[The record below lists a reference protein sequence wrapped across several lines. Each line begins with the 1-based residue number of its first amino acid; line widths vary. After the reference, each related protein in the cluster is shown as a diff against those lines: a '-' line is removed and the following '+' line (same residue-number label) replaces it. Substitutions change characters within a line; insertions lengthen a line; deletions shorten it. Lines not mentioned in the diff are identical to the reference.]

1 MTAQTLSIRPLS
13 DSCGAEVT
21 DIDLARISDTGL
33 SDIRRLVAER
43 GVVVVRDQDLSP
55 QQHIA
60 FARRWGEIDY
70 NRFFPIDPQYPEIA
84 LVQKDE
90 AQTTNIGGGWHT
102 DHSYDVEPAMGSI
115 LVARELPPSGGDT
128 LFSSMYAAWDSLSD
142 GLKATLSAL
151 RAVHTSDHIYGPD
164 GVFAK
169 TDIGATLRGQDAH
182 THAVHPVAITHPD
195 SGRKA
200 LFVNPA
206 FTIGIEGWTRE
217 ESQALLQYLYSRAIQ
232 PQNVARVEW
241 RPGSVAIWD
250 NRATWHMAKND
261 YHGHRRVMH
270 RITLAGS
277 PLH

>member
-13 DSCGAEVT
+13 DTCGAEVT
-21 DIDLARISDTGL
+21 DIDLARISDTVL

-115 LVARELPPSGGDT
+115 LATPCSPACTPPGTACRTG
-128 LFSSMYAAWDSLSD
+128 
-142 GLKATLSAL
+142 
-151 RAVHTSDHIYGPD
+151 
-164 GVFAK
+164 
-169 TDIGATLRGQDAH
+169 
-182 THAVHPVAITHPD
+182 
-195 SGRKA
+195 
-200 LFVNPA
+200 
-206 FTIGIEGWTRE
+206 
-217 ESQALLQYLYSRAIQ
+217 
-232 PQNVARVEW
+232 
-241 RPGSVAIWD
+241 
-250 NRATWHMAKND
+250 
-261 YHGHRRVMH
+261 
-270 RITLAGS
+270 
-277 PLH
+277 